1 MRHRLVRLFR
11 IVRIGPT
18 LQRGGC
24 IRQVPGLAQLPQF
37 HFGEEDG
44 SVLGHISARAAGEA
58 SDAPGHRAPMTPPA
72 RPLATKLLADGAA
85 RYFKIPPREI
95 TGLPHQNI
103 YSIGIQSNSFLNQT
117 KFACLH

>member
-72 RPLATKLLADGAA
+72 RPLASCWHAPVRNTTFSLGIYLPIYLSIYLKL
-85 RYFKIPPREI
+85 F
-95 TGLPHQNI
+95 
-103 YSIGIQSNSFLNQT
+103 SC
-117 KFACLH
+117 ACP